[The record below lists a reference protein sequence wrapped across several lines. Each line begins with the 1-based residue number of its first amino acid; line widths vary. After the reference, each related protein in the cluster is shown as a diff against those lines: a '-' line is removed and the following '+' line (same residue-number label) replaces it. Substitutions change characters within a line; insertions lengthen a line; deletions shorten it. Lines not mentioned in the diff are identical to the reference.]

1 MDYPKIVIGVIPAR
15 YHSTRLAGK
24 MLIPIA
30 GKPMIQRVYEQAAKS
45 KYLKRIIVATDD
57 SRIQAFVES
66 FGGEVVLTSPQHPS
80 GSDRV
85 AEAAR
90 QFDAE
95 IVVNVQGDQPF
106 VDPVMID
113 ELVAAMFTHPDVQMA
128 TLVKPIRKKDL
139 RIPSVVKVVI
149 DKNGN
154 ALYFSRSLIP
164 FPYHKEDLVIFEH
177 IGVYAYQKAFLQLF
191 SQLPV
196 GTLERVE
203 SLEQLRVLENG
214 HKIFIVQTQCENP
227 HLSGFG
233 VDTQEE
239 IEAAE
244 KMLAE
249 MDAAVVR

>member
-1 MDYPKIVIGVIPAR
+1 MEKVIGVIPAR
-15 YHSTRLAGK
+15 YHSTRLDGK

-30 GKPMIQRVYEQAAKS
+30 GKPMIQRVYEQASKS
-45 KYLKRIIVATDD
+45 KYLNRIIVATDD
-57 SRIQAFVES
+57 QRIKSFVES
-66 FGGEVVLTSPQHPS
+66 FGGEVVMTSPHHPS

-90 QFDAE
+90 ALDAE

-113 ELVAAMFTHPDVQMA
+113 EVVEAILQNQGVKMA
-128 TLVKPIRKKDL
+128 TLVKRVQKTDL

-149 DKNGN
+149 DKNQN

-164 FPYHKEDLVIFEH
+164 FPHQKEKLVVYEH
-177 IGVYAYQKAFLQLF
+177 IGLYAYKKEFLEMI

-196 GTLERVE
+196 GNLERVE

-214 HKIFIVQTQCENP
+214 HKIFVVETQCENP
-227 HLSGFG
+227 HFSGFG
-233 VDTQEE
+233 IDIQAE
-239 IEAAE
+239 IEIAE
-244 KMLAE
+244 KMLTQ
-249 MDAAVVR
+249 M